1 VSWAQEQDWYENT
14 TIIISGD
21 HDSMK
26 ADFWDDIGDYE
37 RRTYN
42 CFINLPDTVNTDY
55 IKWREFTTLDLFPT
69 TLAALGA
76 DIEGDRLG
84 LGTNVFSNEQT
95 LAEQMGIEEL
105 DSELSAYSKYYIEN
119 FVTEN

>member
-1 VSWAQEQDWYENT
+1 
-14 TIIISGD
+14 
-21 HDSMK
+21 MK

-42 CFINLPDTVNTDY
+42 CFINLPDTVNTDHV
-55 IKWREFTTLDLFPT
+55 KWREFTTVDLFPT
-69 TLAALGA
+69 TLAALGV

-84 LGTNVFSNEQT
+84 LGTNIFSNEQT
-95 LAEQMGIEEL
+95 LAEQMGIAEL